1 MGLLGRRD
9 GKIPHRA
16 LLTGGIVFDLILA
29 LHYFRYHTEKKSANH
44 PPCAREKYMDNSTH
58 LSMIRPILSLEGL
71 PITEVRA
78 GIWYYG

>member
-29 LHYFRYHTEKKSANH
+29 LHYLKYHREEKSTN
-44 PPCAREKYMDNSTH
+44 PSPCTRESHMDK
-58 LSMIRPILSLEGL
+58 M
-71 PITEVRA
+71 
-78 GIWYYG
+78 